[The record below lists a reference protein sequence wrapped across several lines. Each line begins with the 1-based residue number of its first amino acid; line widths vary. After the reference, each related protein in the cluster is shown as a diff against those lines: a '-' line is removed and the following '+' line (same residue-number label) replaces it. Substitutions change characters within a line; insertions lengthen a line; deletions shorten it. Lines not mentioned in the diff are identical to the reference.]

1 MKTKVAVLSC
11 LMCVAILLAG
21 YEYSRAEPKAEK
33 PALKIGVVSI
43 RRIFEECKR
52 NAKYKEEALA
62 EQDKLSAEMEKLS
75 KEIDAEKAGLKTL
88 KAGSND
94 HLAMVK
100 SILEKQAKL
109 EAQREFNNQ
118 QMGLKDQRWTETFF
132 KDVLEKTSEVAK
144 QKELDLVFEKE
155 EISFPASSAN
165 ELMLTIRTFKLL
177 YSGNCLDITDDVIAK
192 LDAEDSAKRK
202 AKN

>member
-1 MKTKVAVLSC
+1 MKTKVVILSC
-11 LMCVAILLAG
+11 LMGAAVLFTG
-21 YEYSRAEPKAEK
+21 YEYSRAEPKADK
-33 PALKIGVVSI
+33 PSLKIGVVSI
-43 RRIFEECKR
+43 RKIFEECKR
-52 NAKYKEEALA
+52 NARYKEEALA
-62 EQDKLSAEMEKLS
+62 EQDKLLAENEKLS

-100 SILEKQAKL
+100 GILEKQAKL

-118 QMGLKDQRWTETFF
+118 QMGLKDQRWTESFF
-132 KDVLEKTSEVAK
+132 KDVLQKTSEVAK
-144 QKELDLVFEKE
+144 QKELDLVFEKD
-155 EISFPASSAN
+155 EIDFPASSAN